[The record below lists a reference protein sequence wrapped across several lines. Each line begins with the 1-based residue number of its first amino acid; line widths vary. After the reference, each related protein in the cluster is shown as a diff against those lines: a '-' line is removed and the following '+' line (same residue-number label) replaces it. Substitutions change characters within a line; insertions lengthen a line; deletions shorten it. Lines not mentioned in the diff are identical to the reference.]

1 MLQVLRV
8 TDFVLFGHVDIE
20 FGDRLNVITGETGA
34 GKSIL
39 LGAVELLLGGES
51 SSRLIRVG
59 ADRATVEGLFNLS
72 PEECSELKAAGLL
85 DDESDSEIIIRRE
98 ISSSGRSRCFVNGAL
113 ANLSMLRGL
122 GQELIQI
129 HGQQEHQML
138 VKSGRQLELL
148 DAYGSLTDRKNTFS
162 ELLSR
167 FRAADKKLTGL
178 EESIEQRKREM
189 ELARFQRDEIDK
201 ARVSL
206 EEQKTLK
213 EELALLENSEK
224 INEAVSAILAGL
236 EGDDPSV
243 YDTPGRGATVL
254 STLGNVRKIAE
265 TISSITAKAAPL
277 AAQLDEA
284 RFTLEEVVSSLRD
297 LAATLEHDPGRLEQ
311 LRDREEEF
319 YRLKKKY
326 GPELEDVLAFRDKAD
341 RLLREGEQEE
351 SDLGTLHQ
359 ERKALSARLEKEAKK
374 LTRARQASAR
384 KLEKEICRRLA
395 SLGMPGGKFE
405 VSFEEPAGEDRE
417 QEYLTS
423 GADRITFLL
432 STNPGVPLMPL
443 SNVASGG
450 ELSRIMLAVISS
462 LARVEIPSTMIFDE
476 VDSGIGGKVGGMV
489 GLYLNEIAE
498 TNQVLVVTH
507 LAQIAS
513 CADAHL
519 VVEKF
524 SRDERT
530 ETVVKMLERESRTHE
545 IARMLG
551 GDSESETSLAHARQM
566 LKRTQKGVS
575 SS

>member
-20 FGDRLNVITGETGA
+20 FDDHLNVITGETGA

-39 LGAVELLLGGES
+39 LGAVQLLLGGES

-59 ADRATVEGLFNLS
+59 TDRAIVEGLFKLS
-72 PEECSELKAAGLL
+72 TEKSSELKVAGFLN
-85 DDESDSEIIIRRE
+85 DDSDREIIIRRE
-98 ISSSGRSRCFVNGAL
+98 IFSSGRSRCFVNGAL
-113 ANLSMLRGL
+113 TNLSMLKSL

-138 VKSGRQLELL
+138 VNPGRQLELL
-148 DAYGSLTDRKNTFS
+148 DSYGSLTDQRKSFS

-167 FRAADKKLTGL
+167 FRAVDKKLAEI
-178 EESIEQRKREM
+178 EESIEQKKREM

-206 EEQKTLK
+206 QEQKTLK
-213 EELALLENSEK
+213 EELALLENSER
-224 INEAVSAILAGL
+224 IGETVSAMLAGL
-236 EGDDPSV
+236 EGESSSV
-243 YDTPGRGATVL
+243 YDAPGRGATVL
-254 STLGNVRKIAE
+254 SALGSLRKLAE
-265 TISSITAKAAPL
+265 TISSITGKAAPL
-277 AAQLDEA
+277 VAQLDEA
-284 RFTLEEVVSSLRD
+284 RFTLEEVVSGLRD
-297 LAATLEHDPGRLEQ
+297 LAANLEHDPERLEQ
-311 LRDREEEF
+311 LRAREDEL

-351 SDLGTLHQ
+351 NDLGTLHE
-359 ERKALSARLEKEAKK
+359 EREALSARLEKEAKK
-374 LTRARQASAR
+374 LTRARKASAR
-384 KLEKEICRRLA
+384 KLEKEITRRLA
-395 SLGMPGGKFE
+395 SLGMPGGRFE
-405 VSFEEPAGEDRE
+405 VSFEEPIGEDRE
-417 QEYLTS
+417 REYLTS

-443 SNVASGG
+443 SDVASGG

-462 LARVEIPSTMIFDE
+462 LARVERPTTMIFDE

-489 GLYLNEIAE
+489 GLYLSEIAE
-498 TNQVLVVTH
+498 TSQVLVVTH

-524 SRDERT
+524 SRGENT
-530 ETVVKMLERESRTHE
+530 ETVVKMLDREYRTRE

-551 GDSESETSLAHARQM
+551 GDPESETSLAHARQM
-566 LKRTQKGVS
+566 LERTQKGAS
-575 SS
+575 SR

>member
-20 FGDRLNVITGETGA
+20 FGDHLNVITGETGA

-59 ADRATVEGLFNLS
+59 ADRAIVEGLFNLS
-72 PEECSELKAAGLL
+72 PEECSELKAAGFL
-85 DDESDSEIIIRRE
+85 DVESDSEIIIRRE
-98 ISSSGRSRCFVNGAL
+98 IFSSGRSRCFVNGAL
-113 ANLSMLRGL
+113 ANLSMLKGL

-148 DAYGSLTDRKNTFS
+148 DAYGSLTDQKKSFS

-167 FRAADKKLTGL
+167 FRDVDKKLAEL
-178 EESIEQRKREM
+178 EESIEQRKREI
-189 ELARFQRDEIDK
+189 ELAHFQRDEIDK

-213 EELALLENSEK
+213 EELVLLENSER
-224 INEAVSAILAGL
+224 ISEAVSAILAGL
-236 EGDDPSV
+236 EGDDRSV

-254 STLGNVRKIAE
+254 STLGSLRKLAE
-265 TISSITAKAAPL
+265 TISSITGKAAPL
-277 AAQLDEA
+277 LAQLDEA
-284 RFTLEEVVSSLRD
+284 RFTLEEVVSGLRN
-297 LAATLEHDPGRLEQ
+297 LTASLEHDPGRLEQ
-311 LRDREEEF
+311 LRDN
-319 YRLKKKY
+319 
-326 GPELEDVLAFRDKAD
+326 
-341 RLLREGEQEE
+341 
-351 SDLGTLHQ
+351 DLGTLHE
-359 ERKALSARLEKEAKK
+359 EREALSARLEKEAKK
-374 LTRARQASAR
+374 LTRARKVAAR
-384 KLEKEICRRLA
+384 KLEREISRRLA

-462 LARVEIPSTMIFDE
+462 LARVEVPSTMIFDE

-530 ETVVKMLERESRTHE
+530 ETVVKVLERESRTHE

-551 GDSESETSLAHARQM
+551 GESESETSLAHARQM
-566 LKRTQKGVS
+566 LKHTRKGVS
-575 SS
+575 LS